1 MYDDLKATF
10 TQDQLMHMK
19 VSEIRKLFEWYGIEY
34 PKGLSK
40 QEVVESIINEPEL
53 KQQQEVPMSARVIR
67 LRRINYGN

>member
-1 MYDDLKATF
+1 VEAVYDDLKATF

-40 QEVVESIINEPEL
+40 QEVVESIFREQ
-53 KQQQEVPMSARVIR
+53 KQLQEVPMSVRV
-67 LRRINYGN
+67 RRIKYGN

>member
-40 QEVVESIINEPEL
+40 QEVVESIFREQ
-53 KQQQEVPMSARVIR
+53 KQLQEVPMSVRV
-67 LRRINYGN
+67 RRIKYGN